1 MGSLLCNGCSAG
13 LFHIAPSKQQRPAL
27 LPAPPPPPAA
37 PPEPIRALTAGIVDG
52 ELMDVNLSSIA
63 TSKHAPAQLPAPPP
77 APAAPPEPSRAM
89 TARIVDG
96 DFIDVDFAAFDS
108 VGQVKLHIA
117 EVRGESPE
125 AILLLDG
132 DGTELGDVR
141 LLSTVASELHV
152 MVIGNLTPVAK
163 SGNRSPVS
171 FHNRADHAL
180 TARIV
185 DGNLIDVSL
194 VDVESVGQAKLC
206 ISEALG
212 ENPDAIITLDENG
225 SELGDGQL
233 LSSAC
238 ASELQVLIARKLT
251 PVTPTTNPS
260 SAISVKMAMTGEA
273 LDIAV
278 DPTLPVAAARQQI
291 AAALGKCD
299 DTVKLVASDGQEL
312 ADSDVLSTLGLSEL
326 GVVKKHLTLCPLE
339 SNLPVTPS
347 QKAYAISRLT
357 KEFRG
362 FVQMTE
368 GLEFTADIADDA
380 AEDPIFCWRIHFPWP
395 EGVRHSEDLCEI
407 IVRVPHSYPFVPPEF
422 HVVGDVQHWAISAT
436 GKVLMDVLSDLWTP
450 AFTIAALTKALQS
463 LLSEQ
468 APMSLTTS

>member
-1 MGSLLCNGCSAG
+1 MGSCLCGCYA
-13 LFHIAPSKQQRPAL
+13 I
-27 LPAPPPPPAA
+27 
-37 PPEPIRALTAGIVDG
+37 
-52 ELMDVNLSSIA
+52 DVNLESIA
-63 TSKHAPAQLPAPPP
+63 TSKHAPAQLPALPPP
-77 APAAPPEPSRAM
+77 AAPAAPPEPSRAL

-96 DFIDVDFAAFDS
+96 DLIDVDIAAVDS

-117 EVRGESPE
+117 EVLGESPE

-163 SGNRSPVS
+163 SGNRPGV
-171 FHNRADHAL
+171 FLNRADHEL

-185 DGNLIDVSL
+185 DGDLIDVSL
-194 VDVESVGQAKLC
+194 ADIDSVGQAKLC

-212 ENPDAIITLDENG
+212 ENPDAIIILDENG
-225 SELGDGQL
+225 SELGDGLL

-238 ASELQVLIARKLT
+238 TFELQVMIVHKLT
-251 PVTPTTNPS
+251 PVTPTTNPP

-278 DPTLPVAAARQQI
+278 DPTLTVAAARQQI

-299 DTVKLVASDGQEL
+299 DTVKLVASDGREL
-312 ADSDVLSTLGLSEL
+312 ADSDFLSTLGLSEL

-339 SNLPVTPS
+339 SNFPVTPS
-347 QKAYAISRLT
+347 DKAKAISRLT
-357 KEFRG
+357 KELRG
-362 FVQMTE
+362 FVQMTD

-407 IVRVPHSYPFVPPEF
+407 IVRIPHSYPFAPPEV
-422 HVVGDVQHWAISAT
+422 HMVSNVQHWAISAT
-436 GKVLMDVLSDLWTP
+436 GKVLMDVLSDQWSP
-450 AFTIAALTKALQS
+450 AMNIATITKALQS
-463 LLSEQ
+463 ILSEQ